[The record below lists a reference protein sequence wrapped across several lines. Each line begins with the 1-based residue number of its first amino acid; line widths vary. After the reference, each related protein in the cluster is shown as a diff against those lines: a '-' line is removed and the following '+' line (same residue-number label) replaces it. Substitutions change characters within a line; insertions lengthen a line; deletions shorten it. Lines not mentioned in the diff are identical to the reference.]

1 MILRC
6 SFEELSALRGGA
18 ESALRAS
25 SGGAGVAAPPEA
37 LVHVEALL
45 PRLEGD
51 LSLRSLAD
59 QRRVQ
64 EAVLLV
70 LQHLQEQ
77 MDRLIL
83 EQYVGAEDAVNAY
96 FDYAN
101 VLSLHERVRE
111 LGAEMTAIVELVT
124 GQAPNERTAREISFP
139 D

>member
-18 ESALRAS
+18 ESALRVAT
-25 SGGAGVAAPPEA
+25 GTAGVAAPPEA
-37 LVHVEALL
+37 LAHVEALL
-45 PRLEGD
+45 PRLDGD

-64 EAVLLV
+64 AAVFLV
-70 LQHLQEQ
+70 LRHLHEQ

-83 EQYVGAEDAVNAY
+83 EQYVGSEDAVNAY

-101 VLSLHERVRE
+101 VLSLHDRVRE
-111 LGAEMTAIVELVT
+111 LGHEMTAIVELVT
-124 GQAPNERTAREISFP
+124 GEPPTERAAREISFP

>member
-6 SFEELSALRGGA
+6 TFEELSALRGGA

-25 SGGAGVAAPPEA
+25 QGGGVAAPPEA
-37 LVHVEALL
+37 LASVEALL

-51 LSLRSLAD
+51 LSLRSLAE
-59 QRRVQ
+59 QRAVQ
-64 EAVLLV
+64 MAVMLV
-70 LQHLQEQ
+70 LRHLHERL
-77 MDRLIL
+77 DRLIL

-101 VLSLHERVRE
+101 VLTVHARVVD
-111 LGAEMTAIVELVT
+111 LGAEMVAMVELMT
-124 GQAPNERTAREISFP
+124 GGPPTPESAREVSFP

>member
-18 ESALRAS
+18 QSALRAS

-45 PRLEGD
+45 PRLDGD
-51 LSLRSLAD
+51 LSLGTLAD
-59 QRRVQ
+59 QRRV
-64 EAVLLV
+64 ESAVLLV
-70 LQHLQEQ
+70 LTHLHER

-101 VLSLHERVRE
+101 VLTFHERVRDI
-111 LGAEMTAIVELVT
+111 GHEMTAIVELVT
-124 GQAPNERTAREISFP
+124 GESPTEQTAREISFP